1 MPERI
6 PAKKSLGQCFLAERS
21 YAARIAGALGLAQS
35 DIVLEIGPGRGILT
49 EELLHSGARVIS
61 VEIDRRLIEPLQE
74 KFGAQPGFQL
84 HHEDFLNTDLSAILP
99 HGSLKVAGNLP
110 YHLVAE
116 VIFKLLA
123 HARRARGDF
132 GIPWVECAVLM
143 MQKEVADRITAIPG
157 SKTWGKISV
166 FVQQEARVQQMFA
179 VPSGAFRPTP
189 KVDGGVVRLDFLRAP
204 ERVPHDFATFER
216 MVRFCFSQRRKM
228 LKTSL
233 SAMAGI
239 HPFWKLADFD
249 FTRRPE
255 TLSPV
260 EWIELA
266 DTVAAARTSPVE
278 KSV

>member
-1 MPERI
+1 
-6 PAKKSLGQCFLAERS
+6 
-21 YAARIAGALGLAQS
+21 
-35 DIVLEIGPGRGILT
+35 
-49 EELLHSGARVIS
+49 
-61 VEIDRRLIEPLQE
+61 
-74 KFGAQPGFQL
+74 
-84 HHEDFLNTDLSAILP
+84 
-99 HGSLKVAGNLP
+99 
-110 YHLVAE
+110 
-116 VIFKLLA
+116 
-123 HARRARGDF
+123 
-132 GIPWVECAVLM
+132 
-143 MQKEVADRITAIPG
+143 
-157 SKTWGKISV
+157 
-166 FVQQEARVQQMFA
+166 
-179 VPSGAFRPTP
+179 
-189 KVDGGVVRLDFLRAP
+189 
-204 ERVPHDFATFER
+204 